1 MMVSWETGELLVEE
15 VQQGKDSGV
24 KRLAERQP
32 EEMGPGKRMF
42 CPEVPQKV
50 WKGQGTNAVVK
61 DLK

>member
-32 EEMGPGKRMF
+32 EEMGPGNSPF
-42 CPEVPQKV
+42 I
-50 WKGQGTNAVVK
+50 AVACWVGGPVFRGSWRR
-61 DLK
+61 